1 MLTDDVE
8 IVPTTRDNA
17 ISDRDAAHLPLEI
30 PHDCGHSRLVKTVSK
45 HQAAATFESLGSLV
59 HAGETVLVIHGG
71 KPWLK
76 MVPVKASVSGKTAA
90 AFNARLDRIS
100 RKPIAGVSEVLQH
113 TRR

>member
-1 MLTDDVE
+1 M
-8 IVPTTRDNA
+8 
-17 ISDRDAAHLPLEI
+17 PLET
-30 PHDCGHSRLVKTVSK
+30 PHGCCHSRPVKTVSK

-59 HAGETVLVIHGG
+59 HAGETVLVVNGG

-76 MVPVKASVSGKTAA
+76 MVPVKASNGGKSAA
-90 AFNARLDRIS
+90 AFKARLDRIS